1 VIEMKRI
8 VSWQLPIKAASE
20 ANSSE
25 HWTKK
30 AKRHGIQK
38 FLVKRAYHC
47 DKPEF
52 IFPCTVTLTRIAPRT
67 LDLHDNLR
75 MSLKWVADAVSEC
88 LIPGKAAGRA
98 DDDKRITWE
107 YRQEKGKPREY
118 AVKIEIMGDYETTD

>member
-1 VIEMKRI
+1 MKTI
-8 VSWQLPIKAASE
+8 VSWQLPIKAANE

-30 AKRHGIQK
+30 SKRHKMQK
-38 FLVKRAYHC
+38 WFVKRAYHC

-52 IFPCTVTLTRIAPRT
+52 YLPCTVTLTRIAPRA

-75 MSLKWVADAVSEC
+75 MSLKWIADAVSEC
-88 LIPGKAAGRA
+88 LIPGMAAGRA
-98 DDDKRITWE
+98 DDDERIKWE

-118 AVKIEIMGDYETTD
+118 AVRIEIQVSNE